1 MSASDAVPLTPS
13 ARQGNT
19 GFAVSVALLVVRLAL
34 AWVFIFHGGQKL
46 FGWFTPDGQ
55 PTVNMLAQGLAAH
68 PLPIFPPTVWAYIA
82 ACGEFFGGV
91 SLLLGL
97 LGRLGA
103 LLIVVT
109 MVVAIATVTGKNGF
123 DLMNHGYEYNVAL
136 IAMAGAV
143 LVAGPGL
150 LSADAFLF
158 RRGLWARGSQPL
170 ENPSKRGG

>member
-19 GFAVSVALLVVRLAL
+19 GFAMSMALLVVRLAL

-46 FGWFTPDGQ
+46 FGWWGGS
-55 PTVNMLAQGLAAH
+55 GLEGFASHMPELPVLSKNIWAMMAAG
-68 PLPIFPPTVWAYIA
+68 
-82 ACGEFFGGV
+82 GEFFGGV
-91 SLLLGL
+91 SMLLGL

-103 LLIVVT
+103 VSIIVT
-109 MVVAIATVTGKNGF
+109 MLVAIATVTGQHGF
-123 DLMNHGYEYNVAL
+123 DALNHGCEYNVAL

-158 RRGLWARGSQPL
+158 RRGLWARGPQPL